1 MNPSRPYIARGL
13 YEWILDNDCTP
24 HLVVDAEAPH
34 VVVPRQFVQDGQ
46 IVLNVLPSAVRDFF
60 MGDTEISFSARFGG
74 VPMQVRVPYA
84 ALMAIFAK
92 ENAMGMGF
100 GMEPGADYYERLQ
113 PVDAEES
120 AAGEAGEDAGTGQGE
135 ESAPSGAPRRPKPGR
150 PSLKVVK

>member
-60 MGDTEISFSARFGG
+60 MGENEISFSARFGG

-113 PVDAEES
+113 PVDVDES
-120 AAGEAGEDAGTGQGE
+120 VDGQAAD
-135 ESAPSGAPRRPKPGR
+135 ESEKGGDGVQPGAPKRPKSGR

>member
-1 MNPSRPYIARGL
+1 MNPSRPYIARAL

-24 HLVVDAEAPH
+24 HLVVDADAPD

-46 IVLNVLPSAVRDFF
+46 IVLNVLPSAVRDFH
-60 MGDTEISFSARFGG
+60 MGESEIFFSARFGG

-100 GMEPGADYYERLQ
+100 GMEPGADCYERLQ
-113 PVDAEES
+113 P
-120 AAGEAGEDAGTGQGE
+120 AGEDESGGSEVGENAGPAE
-135 ESAPSGAPRRPKPGR
+135 DVPAAPQKPRGR

>member
-60 MGDTEISFSARFGG
+60 MGGNEISFSARFGG

-113 PVDAEES
+113 PVDADEAVDGRAAEES
-120 AAGEAGEDAGTGQGE
+120 EKGGESVQ
-135 ESAPSGAPRRPKPGR
+135 PSTPKRPKPGR

>member
-60 MGDTEISFSARFGG
+60 MGENEISFNARFSG

-113 PVDAEES
+113 PVD
-120 AAGEAGEDAGTGQGE
+120 GE
-135 ESAPSGAPRRPKPGR
+135 ESADGEADKDAGKAKGPVLAGVPKRPKPGR

>member
-60 MGDTEISFSARFGG
+60 MGESEISFSARFGG

-113 PVDAEES
+113 PVDIDGVADEGV
-120 AAGEAGEDAGTGQGE
+120 GEVGEKAKE
-135 ESAPSGAPRRPKPGR
+135 PVLSGVPTRPKPGR

>member
-24 HLVVDAEAPH
+24 HLVVDADAPD

-46 IVLNVLPSAVRDFF
+46 IVLNVLPSAVRDFL
-60 MGDTEISFSARFGG
+60 MGDSEISFSARFGG

-84 ALMAIFAK
+84 ALVAIFAK

-113 PVDAEES
+113 PVQAGES
-120 AAGEAGEDAGTGQGE
+120 AGQEVAEGIE
-135 ESAPSGAPRRPKPGR
+135 KTPVPQKPKGR
-150 PSLKVVK
+150 ASLKVVK

>member
-1 MNPSRPYIARGL
+1 MNPSRPYIARAL

-24 HLVVDAEAPH
+24 HLVVDADAPH

-46 IVLNVLPSAVRDFF
+46 IVLNVLPSAVRDFH
-60 MGDTEISFSARFGG
+60 MGEDEIFFSARFGG

-100 GMEPGADYYERLQ
+100 GMEPGADCYEQLQ
-113 PVDAEES
+113 PVPAEEP
-120 AAGEAGEDAGTGQGE
+120 AGEAEKGEAAA
-135 ESAPSGAPRRPKPGR
+135 ESPAPKRPKPGR